1 MAWIRRIT
9 GFITWRRVF
18 LFLGLVALV
27 LLIWFGGPLL
37 AIADYKPLASVT
49 ARLVFLLCLVIVF
62 LAVSL
67 WRARRQRK
75 DNEKVVTE
83 MMAGNEQDELLKEE
97 METQRNNLRKALAL
111 MKQWKPGRFRSV
123 YELPWYMIIGAPGS
137 GKSTALLNS
146 GLEFPLKSEMGL
158 DSVKGVGGTRYCDW
172 WFTNR
177 AVIIDTAGRYT
188 TQESGDKR
196 DAKGW
201 KSFLGLLRKYRSR
214 QPINGVI
221 LSVSVA
227 DLLEQ
232 TPTERQLH
240 ARALK
245 QRVQELRNR
254 LGVVFPVYV
263 LLTKFDLLEGFSDT
277 FAMLSEQEREEV
289 FGITFDLHSVRDPE
303 QLPASFEQEFDGL
316 QERLSHFLLHRLQ
329 QERTP
334 ETRRRIY
341 QFPKQVALL
350 KAPLWNLMKEVF
362 FPSAYEDVPLLRGIY
377 LVSSEQ
383 DGRTSDKVSSLVD
396 RQLRL
401 NVPSHGRPGSNGLPS
416 DGFFLHRLFDSII
429 FSEYGLA
436 MADGA
441 KDRRYRR
448 LRQVAVAAM
457 VLVTAGIG
465 ASWYLEY
472 QWNRDLIATYRGDMD
487 QLRDDMNRLET
498 SDGNWLVLNDTL
510 NTAAHMPGVMG
521 TPLPEG
527 GNYPLGFFHN
537 GALAQAAEGAY
548 GRLLQYRFADSFRQS
563 MEDEI
568 AVNLGNL
575 DYLYE
580 SLKTYLMV
588 SNREHFEQ
596 VQVEAWFEFML
607 SRQIPGEVNR
617 PSREELDQ
625 HLGQYLALN
634 HTIPA
639 DRELVSRARGEL
651 TAMPLDERAYQR
663 IRADALGAG
672 LPEFTVNKV
681 LGTVA
686 EEVFERRSG
695 TPMREGIPG
704 LYTANG
710 YRGLF
715 EAERDQV
722 VGHLLE
728 DSWVYGEE
736 TEDFRN
742 LDEGRIK
749 QLVEDRYFRDYIHAW
764 EQLLADLQVRRF
776 DSTREGRYLMSL
788 LSGPEAPIDRL
799 VEAIRFNTLL
809 SVEEEMDPAAGEAM
823 GNASDMAQEELRR
836 KSRAFDRMSRIMP
849 ENMVAEH
856 TLTPVDRAFR
866 PLHEVSEETLGTI
879 KDRARTMSRYLAEQD
894 QGMSEAYATVSR
906 SDFDNAVKTLHA
918 AIGNSQSPQL
928 QTWLGEVPG
937 DARRLVKVSSTRR
950 VNDIWRANVYR
961 EYQDAIAGQY
971 PLAPQADSEVA
982 LADFAAF
989 FGYGGVL
996 DTFFQDHVAEHV
1008 DTSTSPWSLSPAAGI
1023 RQSSLQV
1030 FLQARRIREAFFV
1043 SGTQTLKASF
1053 TLRPAYLDGRV
1064 ARLQLRIGD
1073 RTLGYRHGP
1082 PRTMA
1087 FDWPLQSGA
1096 GVRVTMTRGTGTDTA
1111 IQANF
1116 DGDWALFRF
1125 LGAYGGLSGAGRSRN
1140 VDILSDGYLA
1150 TLEMTPDSVKHPFD
1164 LSVLNNFR
1172 LPSRL

>member
-9 GFITWRRVF
+9 GFFTWRRVF
-18 LFLGLVALV
+18 LFLGLLALV

-37 AIADYKPLASVT
+37 AIADYKPLASVA
-49 ARLVFLLCLVIVF
+49 ARLVFLLSLVIIF

-83 MMAGNEQDELLKEE
+83 MMSGNEQDELLKEE

-289 FGITFDLHSVRDPE
+289 FGITFDLHSVRDAE
-303 QLPASFEQEFDGL
+303 QLPAMFEQEFDGL
-316 QERLSHFLLHRLQ
+316 LERLSHFLLHRLQ

-362 FPSAYEDVPLLRGIY
+362 FPSAYEEVPLLRGIY

-401 NVPSHGRPGSNGLPS
+401 NVPGNARPGSGLPS

-465 ASWYLEY
+465 ASWYMEY
-472 QWNRDLIATYRGDMD
+472 QWNRDLISGY
-487 QLRDDMNRLET
+487 RDDMSQLQDDMGRLTT

-510 NTAAHMPGVMG
+510 NTAAGMPGVMG
-521 TPLPEG
+521 APLPEG
-527 GNYPLGFFHN
+527 GNYPLGFFQN
-537 GALAQAAEGAY
+537 GSLAQAAEGAY
-548 GRLLQYRFADSFRQS
+548 GRLLQYRFAETFRES
-563 MEDEI
+563 MESEI
-568 AVNLGNL
+568 SSNLGNL
-575 DYLYE
+575 EYLYE

-588 SNREHFEQ
+588 SNREHFQQEQ
-596 VQVEAWFEFML
+596 VAAWFEFML
-607 SRQIPGEVNR
+607 ARQIPGEVNR
-617 PSREELDQ
+617 PSREQLDK
-625 HLGQYLALN
+625 HLGQYLDLN
-634 HTIPA
+634 HNIPA
-639 DRELVSRARGEL
+639 DRELVSQARGEL

-663 IRADALGAG
+663 IRADALSAG
-672 LPEFTVNKV
+672 LPEFTLNKV

-695 TPMREGIPG
+695 APMRDGIPG
-704 LYTANG
+704 LYTTNG
-710 YRGLF
+710 YRGVF
-715 EAERDQV
+715 EPERDQI

-742 LDEGRIK
+742 LNEGRIK
-749 QLVEDRYFRDYIHAW
+749 QLVEDRYFRDYIHVW

-776 DSTREGRYLMSL
+776 NSTREGRYLMSL
-788 LSGPEAPIDRL
+788 LAGPEDPVGRL
-799 VEAIRFNTLL
+799 VEAISFNTRL
-809 SVEEEMDPAAGEAM
+809 SVEDAEDPAAGEALD
-823 GNASDMAQEELRR
+823 NASEMAQEGLRR
-836 KSRAFDRMSRIMP
+836 RSRAFDRMSRIMP
-849 ENMVAEH
+849 ENMIAEH
-856 TLTPVDRAFR
+856 QLTPVDRAFR
-866 PLHEVSEETLGTI
+866 PLHDVNEETLGTI
-879 KDRARTMSRYLAEQD
+879 KDRARTMARYLAEQD
-894 QGMSEAYATVSR
+894 QGMSDAFATVSR

-918 AIGNSQSPQL
+918 AVGNSQSPQL
-928 QTWLGEVPG
+928 QNWLGNIPG
-937 DARRLVKVSSTRR
+937 DARQLVKVSSTRR
-950 VNDIWRANVYR
+950 VNDVWRSNVYR
-961 EYQDAIAGQY
+961 EYQQAIAGQY
-971 PLAPQADSEVA
+971 PLAREADSEVA

-996 DTFFQDHVAEHV
+996 DTYFQEHVAEHV
-1008 DTSTSPWSLSPAAGI
+1008 DTSTSPWTLSPAAGI

-1030 FLQARRIREAFFV
+1030 FLQARRIREAFFI
-1043 SGTQTLKASF
+1043 SGTQELKASF
-1053 TLRPAYLDGRV
+1053 TLKPAYLDGRV
-1064 ARLQLRIGD
+1064 ASLQLRIGD
-1073 RTLGYRHGP
+1073 RSLNYRHGP

-1087 FDWPLQSGA
+1087 FDWPMSSGS

-1111 IQANF
+1111 IQAKF

-1125 LGAYGGLSGAGRSRN
+1125 LGTYGGLSGSGRTRN

-1164 LSVLNNFR
+1164 LSVLHDFR
-1172 LPSRL
+1172 LPSTL

>member
-9 GFITWRRVF
+9 AFFTWRRVF
-18 LFLGLVALV
+18 LALGLLAL
-27 LLIWFGGPLL
+27 LLLVWFGGPLL
-37 AIADYKPLASVT
+37 AIADYKPLASVA
-49 ARLVFLLCLVIVF
+49 ARLVFLLTLVIVF

-67 WRARRQRK
+67 WKARQQRK

-83 MMAGNEQDELLKEE
+83 MMAGGDQDELLKEE

-146 GLEFPLKSEMGL
+146 GLEFPLKGEMGL

-277 FAMLSEQEREEV
+277 FAMLSEKEREEV

-303 QLPASFEQEFDGL
+303 QLPAAFEQEFDGL
-316 QERLSHFLLHRLQ
+316 LERLSHFLLHRLQ

-401 NVPSHGRPGSNGLPS
+401 QVPGAARQAHGRPS
-416 DGFFLHRLFDSII
+416 DGFFLYRLFDSII
-429 FSEYGLA
+429 FSEHGLA
-436 MADGA
+436 MADGSR
-441 KDRRYRR
+441 DRRYRR

-457 VLVTAGIG
+457 VLVSAGIG
-465 ASWYLEY
+465 ASWYMEY
-472 QWNRDLIATYRGDMD
+472 QWNRELISRYRVNTD
-487 QLRDDMNRLET
+487 QLQDDLGRFQT
-498 SDGNWLVLNDTL
+498 SNGNWMVLNDML
-510 NTAAHMPGVMG
+510 NTASGMPGVKG

-527 GNYPLGFFHN
+527 GSYPLGFFRN

-548 GRLLQYRFADSFRQS
+548 GRLLQHRFAETFRDS
-563 MEDEI
+563 MEQE
-568 AVNLGNL
+568 VSGNFGNL
-575 DYLYE
+575 EYLYE

-588 SNREHFEQ
+588 SNREHFESDQ
-596 VQVEAWFEFML
+596 VAAWFAFML
-607 SRQIPGEVNR
+607 SRKLPGEINR
-617 PSREELDQ
+617 PSREALSG
-625 HLGQYLALN
+625 HLGEYLALN
-634 HTIPA
+634 HNIPA
-639 DRELVSRARGEL
+639 DRELVSEARAEL

-663 IRADALGAG
+663 IRAGAASAG
-672 LPEFTVNKV
+672 LPDFSINKV

-695 TPMREGIPG
+695 APLRDGVPG
-704 LYTANG
+704 LFTANG

-715 EAERDQV
+715 EAERDQI

-728 DSWVYGEE
+728 DSWVYGQE
-736 TEDFRN
+736 TADFRN

-764 EQLLADLQVRRF
+764 KSLLSDLKVRRF
-776 DSTREGRYLMSL
+776 SGNQDGRYLMDL

-799 VEAIRFNTLL
+799 VAAVRFNTRL
-809 SVEEEMDPAAGEAM
+809 SVEEEDPAAGEAM
-823 GNASDMAQEELRR
+823 ANAGDMVQEDLARR
-836 KSRAFDRMSRIMP
+836 SRAFDRMRRIMP
-849 ENMVAEH
+849 ESIVAEH
-856 TLTPVDRAFR
+856 ELTPVDRAFR
-866 PLHEVSEETLGTI
+866 PLHGISEETLETLR
-879 KDRARTMSRYLAEQD
+879 DRARTMARYFAEQD
-894 QGMSEAYATVSR
+894 QGVSDSFATVSR
-906 SDFDNAVKTLHA
+906 ADFDAAAKGFRAAV
-918 AIGNSQSPQL
+918 GNSQVPQL
-928 QTWLGEVPG
+928 QAWLGEVAT
-937 DARRLVKVSSTRR
+937 DSRKLVQVSSTRR
-950 VNDIWRANVYR
+950 VNDIWRSNVFR
-961 EYQDAIAGQY
+961 EYQAAIAGQY
-971 PLAPQADSEVA
+971 PLAPGADSEVA

-996 DTFFQDHVAEHV
+996 DTFFQNHVADHV
-1008 DTSTSPWSLSPAAGI
+1008 DTSTSPWILEPGSGI

-1030 FLQARRIREAFFV
+1030 FLKARDIREAFFV
-1043 SGTQTLKASF
+1043 NGTQTLKAAF
-1053 TLRPAYLDGRV
+1053 TLKPAYLDSRV
-1064 ARLQLRIGD
+1064 ARLQLR
-1073 RTLGYRHGP
+1073 LGNRSMSYRHEP
-1082 PRTMA
+1082 PRALA
-1087 FDWPLQSGA
+1087 FEWPVQEGSGD
-1096 GVRVTMTRGTGTDTA
+1096 VRVTLTRGTGTDTA
-1111 IQANF
+1111 IQRNF
-1116 DGDWALFRF
+1116 SGDWGLFRF
-1125 LGAYGGLSGAGRSRN
+1125 LSAYGGLSGSGRTRN
-1140 VDILSDGYLA
+1140 VDILADGYVA

-1164 LSVLNNFR
+1164 LSVLQDFR
-1172 LPSRL
+1172 LPSQL

>member
-9 GFITWRRVF
+9 GFFTWRRVF
-18 LFLGLVALV
+18 LFLGLLALV

-37 AIADYKPLASVT
+37 AIADYKPLASVA
-49 ARLVFLLCLVIVF
+49 ARLVFLLSLVIVF

-83 MMAGNEQDELLKEE
+83 MMAGNDQDELLKEE

-289 FGITFDLHSVRDPE
+289 FGITFDLHSVRDAE
-303 QLPASFEQEFDGL
+303 QLPAMFEQEFNSL
-316 QERLSHFLLHRLQ
+316 LERLSHFLLHRLQ

-362 FPSAYEDVPLLRGIY
+362 FPSAYEEVPLLRGIY

-401 NVPSHGRPGSNGLPS
+401 NVPGKARPANGLPS

-465 ASWYLEY
+465 ASWYMEY
-472 QWNRDLIATYRGDMD
+472 QWSRDLIAGY
-487 QLRDDMNRLET
+487 RDDMNQLQDDMSRLKT

-510 NTAAHMPGVMG
+510 NTAAGMPGVMG
-521 TPLPEG
+521 TLLPEG
-527 GNYPLGFFHN
+527 GNYPLGFFQN
-537 GALAQAAEGAY
+537 GSLAQAAEGAY
-548 GRLLQYRFADSFRQS
+548 GRLLQYRFAEAFRET
-563 MEDEI
+563 MESEI
-568 AVNLGNL
+568 SSNLGNL
-575 DYLYE
+575 EYLYE

-588 SNREHFEQ
+588 SNREHFQQEQ
-596 VQVEAWFEFML
+596 VAAWFEFML
-607 SRQIPGEVNR
+607 GRQIPGEVNR
-617 PSREELDQ
+617 PSREELDR

-634 HTIPA
+634 HNIPA

-663 IRADALGAG
+663 IRADALSAG

-686 EEVFERRSG
+686 EEIFERRSG
-695 TPMREGIPG
+695 ASMRDGVPG

-710 YRGLF
+710 YRGVF
-715 EAERDQV
+715 EPERDQI
-722 VGHLLE
+722 VGHLLQ

-742 LDEGRIK
+742 LNEGRIR
-749 QLVEDRYFRDYIHAW
+749 QLVEDRYFRDYIHVW
-764 EQLLADLQVRRF
+764 EQLLSDLRVRRF
-776 DSTREGRYLMSL
+776 NSSREGRYLMSL
-788 LSGPEAPIDRL
+788 LAGLEDPVGRL
-799 VEAIRFNTLL
+799 VEAVRYNTRL
-809 SVEEEMDPAAGEAM
+809 SVEEQQDPATGEALD
-823 GNASDMAQEELRR
+823 NASDMAQEGLRR
-836 KSRAFDRMSRIMP
+836 RSRAFDRMSRIMP
-849 ENMVAEH
+849 ESVIAEH
-856 TLTPVDRAFR
+856 ELTPVDRAFR

-879 KDRARTMSRYLAEQD
+879 RDRARTMARYLAEQD
-894 QGMSEAYATVSR
+894 QGMSDAFATVSR
-906 SDFDNAVKTLHA
+906 SDFENAVKTLHA
-918 AIGNSQSPQL
+918 AVGNSQSPQL

-950 VNDIWRANVYR
+950 VNNVWRSNVYR
-961 EYQDAIAGQY
+961 EYQQAIAGQY
-971 PLAPQADSEVA
+971 PLAREAESEVA

-989 FGYGGVL
+989 FGYGGAL
-996 DTFFQDHVAEHV
+996 DTYFQEHVAEHV
-1008 DTSTSPWSLSPAAGI
+1008 DTGTSPWTLSPAAGI

-1030 FLQARRIREAFFV
+1030 FRQARRIREAFFIN
-1043 SGTQTLKASF
+1043 GTQELKASF
-1053 TLRPAYLDGRV
+1053 TLKPAYLDGRL
-1064 ARLQLRIGD
+1064 ASLKLRIGD
-1073 RTLGYRHGP
+1073 RTLNYRHGP

-1087 FDWPLQSGA
+1087 FDWPMSSGS
-1096 GVRVTMTRGTGTDTA
+1096 GVRVTLTRGTGTDTA
-1111 IQANF
+1111 IQAKF

-1125 LGAYGGLSGAGRSRN
+1125 LGAYGGLSGSGRTRN

-1164 LSVLNNFR
+1164 LSVLHDFR

>member
-9 GFITWRRVF
+9 GFFTWRRVF
-18 LFLGLVALV
+18 LFLGLLALV

-37 AIADYKPLASVT
+37 AIADYKPLASVA
-49 ARLVFLLCLVIVF
+49 ARLVFLLTLVIIF

-83 MMAGNEQDELLKEE
+83 MMAGSEQDELLKEE

-196 DAKGW
+196 DARGW

-214 QPINGVI
+214 QPINGVL

-289 FGITFDLHSVRDPE
+289 FGITFDLHSVRDAE
-303 QLPASFEQEFDGL
+303 QLPAMFEQEFDGL
-316 QERLSHFLLHRLQ
+316 LERLSHFLLHRLQ

-362 FPSAYEDVPLLRGIY
+362 FPSAYEEVPLLRGIY

-401 NVPSHGRPGSNGLPS
+401 NVPGNAHPVSGLPS

-457 VLVTAGIG
+457 VLVTAGTG
-465 ASWYLEY
+465 ASWYMEY
-472 QWNRDLIATYRGDMD
+472 QWNRDLIASYRDNMN
-487 QLRDDMNRLET
+487 QLQDDMGRLKT

-510 NTAAHMPGVMG
+510 NTAARMPGVMG

-527 GNYPLGFFHN
+527 GNYPLGFFQN
-537 GALAQAAEGAY
+537 GSLAQAAEGAY
-548 GRLLQYRFADSFRQS
+548 GRLLQYRFAETFRES
-563 MEDEI
+563 MESEI
-568 AVNLGNL
+568 SANLGNL
-575 DYLYE
+575 EYLYE

-588 SNREHFEQ
+588 SNREHFQQEQ
-596 VQVEAWFEFML
+596 VAVWFDFML
-607 SRQIPGEVNR
+607 ARQIPGEVNR

-625 HLGQYLALN
+625 HLGQYLDLN
-634 HTIPA
+634 HNIPA
-639 DRELVSRARGEL
+639 DRELVSRSRGEL

-663 IRADALGAG
+663 IRADALSAG

-695 TPMREGIPG
+695 APLRDGVPG
-704 LYTANG
+704 LYTTNG
-710 YRGLF
+710 YRGVF
-715 EAERDQV
+715 EPERDQI

-728 DSWVYGEE
+728 NSWVYGEE

-742 LDEGRIK
+742 LNEGRIK
-749 QLVEDRYFRDYIHAW
+749 QLVEDRYFRDYIHVW
-764 EQLLADLQVRRF
+764 EQLLADLQVRRYN
-776 DSTREGRYLMSL
+776 SAREGRYLMSL
-788 LSGPEAPIDRL
+788 LSGPEDPVGRL
-799 VEAIRFNTLL
+799 VEAIRFNTRL
-809 SVEEEMDPAAGEAM
+809 SVEDELDPASGEALN
-823 GNASDMAQEELRR
+823 NASEMAQDGMRR
-836 KSRAFDRMSRIMP
+836 RSRAFDRMSRIMP
-849 ENMVAEH
+849 ESMVAEH
-856 TLTPVDRAFR
+856 ELTPVDRAFR
-866 PLHEVSEETLGTI
+866 PLHDLNEETLGTI
-879 KDRARTMSRYLAEQD
+879 KDRTRTMARYLAEQD
-894 QGMSEAYATVSR
+894 QGVSDAFATVSR
-906 SDFDNAVKTLHA
+906 SDFENAVKTLHA
-918 AIGNSQSPQL
+918 AVGNSQSPQL

-937 DARRLVKVSSTRR
+937 DARQLVKVSSTRR
-950 VNDIWRANVYR
+950 VNDVWRSGVYR
-961 EYQDAIAGQY
+961 EYQQAIAGQY
-971 PLAPQADSEVA
+971 PMAREAASEVA
-982 LADFAAF
+982 LSDFAAF
-989 FGYGGVL
+989 FGYDGVL
-996 DTFFQDHVAEHV
+996 DTYFQEHVAEHV
-1008 DTSTSPWSLSPAAGI
+1008 DTSASPWTLSPAAGI

-1030 FLQARRIREAFFV
+1030 FLQARRIREAFFI
-1043 SGTQTLKASF
+1043 SGTQELKASF
-1053 TLRPAYLDGRV
+1053 TLKPAYLDDRV
-1064 ARLQLRIGD
+1064 ASLQLRIGD
-1073 RTLGYRHGP
+1073 RTLNYRHGP

-1087 FDWPLQSGA
+1087 FDWPMSSASGI
-1096 GVRVTMTRGTGTDTA
+1096 RVTMTRGTGTDTA

-1116 DGDWALFRF
+1116 NGDWALFRF
-1125 LGAYGGLSGAGRSRN
+1125 LGAYGGLTGSGRTRN

-1164 LSVLNNFR
+1164 LSVLHDFR

>member
-1 MAWIRRIT
+1 MAWIRRVT
-9 GFITWRRVF
+9 AFFTWRRVF
-18 LFLGLVALV
+18 LALGVLALV
-27 LLIWFGGPLL
+27 LLVWFGGPLL
-37 AIADYKPLASVT
+37 AIADYKPLASVA
-49 ARLVFLLCLVIVF
+49 ARLVFLLTLVIVV

-67 WRARRQRK
+67 WKARRQRK

-97 METQRNNLRKALAL
+97 MDTQRANLRKALTL

-277 FAMLSEQEREEV
+277 FAMLSEQERDEV

-303 QLPASFEQEFDGL
+303 QLPVVFEQEFDGL
-316 QERLSHFLLHRLQ
+316 LERLSHFLLHRLQ

-383 DGRTSDKVSSLVD
+383 DGRTTDKVASLVD

-401 NVPSHGRPGSNGLPS
+401 KSPGQAGPAQGLPS
-416 DGFFLHRLFDSII
+416 DGFFLNRLFDSII
-429 FSEYGLA
+429 FSEHGLA
-436 MADGA
+436 MADGSR
-441 KDRRYRR
+441 DRNYRR

-457 VLVTAGIG
+457 VVISAAIG
-465 ASWYLEY
+465 MSWYLEY
-472 QWNRDLIATYRGDMD
+472 QWNRDLIAQYRTDTDRLQGDID
-487 QLRDDMNRLET
+487 RFLT
-498 SDGNWLVLNDTL
+498 SNGNWMVLNDML
-510 NTAAHMPGVMG
+510 NTASGMPGVKG

-527 GNYPLGFFHN
+527 GHYPLGFFRN
-537 GALAQAAEGAY
+537 GSLAQAAEGAY
-548 GRLLQYRFADSFRQS
+548 GRLLQHRFAETFRDSLESEVSGSF
-563 MEDEI
+563 
-568 AVNLGNL
+568 GNL
-575 DYLYE
+575 EYLYE

-588 SNREHFEQ
+588 SNREHFERDQ
-596 VQVEAWFEFML
+596 VSAWLAFML
-607 SRQIPGEVNR
+607 SYKLPGEINR
-617 PSREELDQ
+617 PTREELSQ

-634 HTIPA
+634 HNIPA
-639 DRELVSRARGEL
+639 DRELVAEARAEL

-663 IRADALGAG
+663 IRSDAASAG
-672 LPEFTVNKV
+672 LPDFTISKV

-695 TPMREGIPG
+695 ESLRDGVPG
-704 LYTANG
+704 LFTVHG
-710 YRGLF
+710 YRGVF
-715 EAERDQV
+715 EAERDQI

-728 DSWVYGEE
+728 DSWVYGQE
-736 TEDFRN
+736 TADFRN
-742 LDEGRIK
+742 LDESRIK

-764 EQLLADLQVRRF
+764 DTLLTDLKVRSFSGSR
-776 DSTREGRYLMSL
+776 DGRYLMDL
-788 LSGPEAPIDRL
+788 LSGPDAPIDRL
-799 VEAIRFNTLL
+799 VAAVRFNTRL
-809 SVEEEMDPAAGEAM
+809 SVEEQDPTASEAL
-823 GNASDMAQEELRR
+823 GNVGSMVQEDLARR
-836 KSRAFDRMSRIMP
+836 SRTFDRMRRIMP
-849 ENMVAEH
+849 DSVVAEH
-856 TLTPVDRAFR
+856 ELTPVDRAFR
-866 PLHEVSEETLGTI
+866 PLHEISEETLGTLRE
-879 KDRARTMSRYLAEQD
+879 RARIMARYFAEQD
-894 QGMSEAYATVSR
+894 QGVPSSFATVSR
-906 SDFDNAVKTLHA
+906 ADFDDAAKGFQAAV
-918 AIGNSQSPQL
+918 GNSQAGHL
-928 QTWLGEVPG
+928 QAWLGDISG
-937 DARRLVKVSSTRR
+937 DSRKLVQVSSTRR
-950 VNDIWRANVYR
+950 VNDIWRSQVFR
-961 EYQDAIAGQY
+961 EYQAAIAGQY
-971 PLAPQADSEVA
+971 PLDQGAESEVA

-996 DTFFQDHVAEHV
+996 DTFFQNHVADHV
-1008 DTSTSPWSLSPAAGI
+1008 DTSTSPWTLEPGSGI

-1030 FLQARRIREAFFV
+1030 FLKAREIREAFFV
-1043 SGTQTLKASF
+1043 QGTQTLKANF
-1053 TLRPAYLDGRV
+1053 TLKPAYLDSRV

-1073 RTLGYRHGP
+1073 HSLNYRHEP
-1082 PRTMA
+1082 PRALA
-1087 FDWPLQSGA
+1087 FEWPVRAGA
-1096 GVRVTMTRGTGTDTA
+1096 GDVRVTMTRGTGTDTA
-1111 IQANF
+1111 IQRNF
-1116 DGDWALFRF
+1116 RGDWALFRF
-1125 LGAYGGLSGAGRSRN
+1125 LSAYGGLNGQGRTRT
-1140 VDILSDGYLA
+1140 VDILADGYVA

-1164 LSVLNNFR
+1164 LAIVQNFR

>member
-9 GFITWRRVF
+9 AFITWRRVF

-37 AIADYKPLASVT
+37 AIADYKPLASVA
-49 ARLVFLLCLVIVF
+49 ARLVFLLSLVIVV

-83 MMAGNEQDELLKEE
+83 MMASNDQDELLKEE
-97 METQRNNLRKALAL
+97 MDTQRNNLRKALAL

-289 FGITFDLHSVRDPE
+289 FGITFDLQSVRDPE
-303 QLPASFEQEFDGL
+303 QLPARFEQEFDGL
-316 QERLSHFLLHRLQ
+316 LERLSHFLLHRLQ

-401 NVPSHGRPGSNGLPS
+401 KVPGKARPGSGLPS

-457 VLVTAGIG
+457 VLVTAGVG
-465 ASWYLEY
+465 AFWYMEY
-472 QWNRDLIATYRGDMD
+472 QWNRDLIATYRADMD
-487 QLRDDMNRLET
+487 QLQEDMDRLDT

-510 NTAAHMPGVMG
+510 NTAAGMPGVMG

-527 GNYPLGFFHN
+527 GNYPFGFFHN

-548 GRLLQYRFADSFRQS
+548 GRLLQYRFADIFRAS
-563 MEDEI
+563 MESEI
-568 AVNLGNL
+568 DSNLGNL
-575 DYLYE
+575 EYLYE

-588 SNREHFEQ
+588 SNREHFQQEQ
-596 VQVEAWFEFML
+596 VAAWFDFML
-607 SRQIPGEVNR
+607 ARQIPGEVNR
-617 PSREELDQ
+617 PSRENLDD

-634 HTIPA
+634 HTLPA

-663 IRADALGAG
+663 IRADALSAG

-695 TPMREGIPG
+695 ASMRDGVPG

-710 YRGLF
+710 YRGVF
-715 EAERDQV
+715 EPERDQI

-776 DSTREGRYLMSL
+776 SSTREGRYLMSL
-788 LSGPEAPIDRL
+788 LAGPEAPVDRL
-799 VEAIRFNTLL
+799 VEAVRFNTRLA
-809 SVEEEMDPAAGEAM
+809 VEEAGNEAAGEAM
-823 GNASDMAQEELRR
+823 GNASDMAREELRR

-849 ENMVAEH
+849 ENMIAEH
-856 TLTPVDRAFR
+856 QLSPVDKAFR
-866 PLHEVSEETLGTI
+866 PLHDISEETLGTI
-879 KDRARTMSRYLAEQD
+879 RDRARTMARYLAEQD
-894 QGMSEAYATVSR
+894 QGMSDAFATVSR

-918 AIGNSQSPQL
+918 SVGNSQSPQL
-928 QTWLGEVPG
+928 QTWLGEVPA

-950 VNDIWRANVYR
+950 VNDIWRSNVYR
-961 EYQDAIAGQY
+961 EYQQAIAGQY
-971 PLAPQADSEVA
+971 PLAREADSEVA

-996 DTFFQDHVAEHV
+996 DRYFQDHVAEHV
-1008 DTSTSPWSLSPAAGI
+1008 DTSTNPWSLSPAAGI

-1030 FLQARRIREAFFV
+1030 FLDARRIREAFFI
-1043 SGTQTLKASF
+1043 SGTQELKASF
-1053 TLRPAYLDGRV
+1053 TLKPAYLDGRV
-1064 ARLQLRIGD
+1064 ASLQLRIGD
-1073 RTLGYRHGP
+1073 RSLNYRHGP

-1087 FDWPLQSGA
+1087 FDWPLSSGS

-1111 IQANF
+1111 IQRHF

-1125 LGAYGGLSGAGRSRN
+1125 LGAYGGLTGSGRTRN

-1164 LSVLNNFR
+1164 LSVLHDFR